1 MTDSQGRELVLK
13 ALLRL
18 NEWPDFELNECSF
31 TIVSTPVVARTRRLN
46 ARWVFEEDQQLV
58 VEVEPGVEERL
69 KEILDNM
76 TP

>member
-31 TIVSTPVVARTRRLN
+31 TIVSTPVVARTRRLR
-46 ARWVFEEDQQLV
+46 ARWVLEEDQH
-58 VEVEPGVEERL
+58 VEAEFEPGVEERL

-76 TP
+76 TR

>member
-13 ALLRL
+13 ALLNRRL
-18 NEWPDFELNECSF
+18 LRVGKYSF
-31 TIVSTPVVARTRRLN
+31 TLLSTPIIARTRRLN

-58 VEVEPGVEERL
+58 VEVEPGVDERL

-76 TP
+76 TR